1 MHPQQQ
7 QYYQG
12 NMQGSPIQSPQVIQP
27 PPLANQYQQP
37 TNAHPAAQPLSPP
50 SGSSERY
57 LVGNLSQP
65 FSFQVAP
72 PSIRVTY
79 LGLNGYS
86 LYIIGV
92 GFSNKSKFS
101 YDEQNNRL
109 TILSLDQTTVGYY
122 SAVDGNWQTFVNI
135 LSAINGNS
143 FKSKYFENYFFP
155 HSFCL
160 VSSLEIHNSHAS
172 EDNNGS
178 SLVSCSVSIIRSTF
192 KLAEPPSS
200 SNNLAIQPPSS
211 LQLPPRPSSTLAG
224 TENLP
229 RLDLFLSTRMQPTT
243 MPNNKI
249 YDDSLNEQV
258 LTRVIA
264 LQRPLTRA
272 DHNGTIQCQVE
283 SNNNID
289 VFLVKTVPVDIDC
302 TFLSNRK
309 TLFSFYCLF
318 LFLLKSRWT

>member
-92 GFSNKSKFS
+92 GFSNKSKFN

-143 FKSKYFENYFFP
+143 VKSKYFENYF
-155 HSFCL
+155 
-160 VSSLEIHNSHAS
+160 V
-172 EDNNGS
+172 
-178 SLVSCSVSIIRSTF
+178 
-192 KLAEPPSS
+192 PP
-200 SNNLAIQPPSS
+200 
-211 LQLPPRPSSTLAG
+211 
-224 TENLP
+224 
-229 RLDLFLSTRMQPTT
+229 F
-243 MPNNKI
+243 
-249 YDDSLNEQV
+249 
-258 LTRVIA
+258 
-264 LQRPLTRA
+264 
-272 DHNGTIQCQVE
+272 
-283 SNNNID
+283 
-289 VFLVKTVPVDIDC
+289 F
-302 TFLSNRK
+302 
-309 TLFSFYCLF
+309 LFSVF
-318 LFLLKSRWT
+318 S